1 MSDNY
6 SVMLEILRR
15 IQADVADTKPDI
27 RDVTFRVGQ
36 VEAYV
41 ARGVAALQH
50 TNERLDRIDGR
61 VERIERRLDLV
72 EAH

>member
-1 MSDNY
+1 MSDND
-6 SVMLEILRR
+6 SIMLEILRR
-15 IQADVADTKPDI
+15 IQADIADTKQDI
-27 RDVTFRVGQ
+27 RDLKFRVGQ
-36 VEAYV
+36 VEGYV
-41 ARGVAALQH
+41 ASGVAAQQH